1 MADTIRLHVT
11 GLAELSAALRQLPI
25 TIAQKVLR
33 GTVNAGAKPILDA
46 VRSNA
51 VGAEANSPH
60 VQSGTL
66 LRAIYMKQI
75 PELSSEIQQVFYVGV
90 RRGRGQQAKG
100 QDAYYWSWVEFG
112 HHIVPRTSKNGGST
126 ITARREAATAFG
138 PPKYVVPHPFMRPG
152 FEQAKD
158 GALAAMLEYM
168 GTRITKEANKI
179 SKP

>member
-51 VGAEANSPH
+51 AGAEASSPH

-90 RRGRGQQAKG
+90 RRGRGQQAKN

-112 HHIVPRTSKNGGST
+112 HHIVPRTSKNGGSKLKT
-126 ITARREAATAFG
+126 RQDAAISSGA
-138 PPKYVVPHPFMRPG
+138 YVVPHPFMRPG

-158 GALAAMLEYM
+158 AALAAMLEYM